1 MADLKRE
8 YTDIKNIK
16 HNVEHIVLSN
26 DKNNREQ
33 IVEEI
38 FCILAKP
45 SRRIS
50 A

>member
-38 FCILAKP
+38 FCILARPDKY
-45 SRRIS
+45 I